1 MYEFE
6 QGEGEEMNSSLATD
20 RITKIETLIV
30 DLPTIRGHQLSMTTM
45 TTQSSV
51 IVKAFTENGIVGLG
65 ECATIGGLSYGP
77 ESPEGMKLTLD
88 QYIAPLL
95 IGESISS
102 IKRLMH
108 KISQNIQGNYFAKNA
123 IETALFDIQG
133 KILNVP
139 ISSLLGGKV
148 TDKLSVLWV
157 LASGDTKK
165 DIIEAKEMIA
175 SHRHK
180 DFKLK
185 IGRRSVREDVAH
197 VIAIKEALGAESMVT
212 VDVNQA
218 WTEAEAILGMQLLQD
233 AGIDLVEQPLPKQEI
248 DAQARLSQ
256 RFNIPILADESV
268 GLSFEGFNIAKI
280 AGARAF
286 ALKTAKSGG
295 ILEVL
300 ELASVAKSAGIGLYG
315 GTMLEGSIATSA
327 AIQAY
332 STLPKLEW
340 GTELFSPLLL
350 KDDIVVEPLK
360 YFEYG
365 VEVSDKPG
373 LGLELDEDKVN
384 FYKRK

>member
-1 MYEFE
+1 M
-6 QGEGEEMNSSLATD
+6 SISLLND

-45 TTQSSV
+45 TVQSSV
-51 IVKAFTENGIVGLG
+51 IVKIYTESGVVGLG
-65 ECATIGGLSYGP
+65 ECATIGGLSYGS
-77 ESPEGMKLTLD
+77 ESPESMKLTIDL
-88 QYIAPLL
+88 YIAPLL
-95 IGESISS
+95 IGQSVISIRALSL
-102 IKRLMH
+102 I
-108 KISQNIQGNYFAKNA
+108 ISQNIRGNYFAKNA

-139 ISSLLGGKV
+139 ISTLLGGKV

-165 DIIEAKEMIA
+165 DISEAKEMIA
-175 SHRHK
+175 QGRHK
-180 DFKLK
+180 NFKLK
-185 IGRRSVREDVAH
+185 IGRRPVKEDVAH
-197 VIAIKEALGAESMVT
+197 VIAIKEALGDESMVT

-218 WTEAEAILGMQLLQD
+218 WTEAEAIIGMQLLQD
-233 AGIDLVEQPLPKQEI
+233 AGIDLVEQPLPQHQIE
-248 DAQARLSQ
+248 AQARLSQ

-295 ILEVL
+295 MLGVL
-300 ELASVAKSAGIGLYG
+300 ELANIAKASGIGLYG

-327 AIQAY
+327 AVQAY
-332 STLPKLEW
+332 STLPALEW

-350 KDDIVVEPLK
+350 KDDIVVTPLH
-360 YFEYG
+360 YVDYG
-365 VEVSDKPG
+365 VEVWDKPG
-373 LGLELDEDKVN
+373 LGLELDDDKVN
-384 FYKRK
+384 YYKRK

>member
-1 MYEFE
+1 M
-6 QGEGEEMNSSLATD
+6 SISLLND
-20 RITKIETLIV
+20 HITKIETLIV

-45 TTQSSV
+45 TVQSSV
-51 IVKAFTENGIVGLG
+51 IVKIYTESGVVGLG
-65 ECATIGGLSYGP
+65 ECATIGGLSYGA
-77 ESPEGMKLTLD
+77 ESPESMKLTID

-95 IGESISS
+95 LGQSVVSIRALSA
-102 IKRLMH
+102 I
-108 KISQNIQGNYFAKNA
+108 ISQNIRGNYFAKNA

-139 ISSLLGGKV
+139 ISTLLGGKV

-165 DIIEAKEMIA
+165 DISEAKEMIA
-175 SHRHK
+175 QGRHK

-185 IGRRSVREDVAH
+185 IGRRPVKEDVAH
-197 VIAIKEALGAESMVT
+197 VIAIKEALGDASMVT

-218 WTEAEAILGMQLLQD
+218 WTEAEAIIGMQLLQD
-233 AGIDLVEQPLPKQEI
+233 AGIDLVEQPLPQHQIE
-248 DAQARLSQ
+248 AQARLSQ

-295 ILEVL
+295 MLGVL
-300 ELASVAKSAGIGLYG
+300 ELANVAKASGIGLYG

-327 AIQAY
+327 AVQAY
-332 STLPKLEW
+332 STLPALEW

-350 KDDIVVEPLK
+350 KDDIVVTPLN
-360 YFEYG
+360 YVDYG
-365 VEVSDKPG
+365 VEVWDKPG
-373 LGLELDEDKVN
+373 LGLELDDDKVN
-384 FYKRK
+384 YYKRK

>member
-1 MYEFE
+1 M
-6 QGEGEEMNSSLATD
+6 SISLLND

-45 TTQSSV
+45 TVQSSV
-51 IVKAFTENGIVGLG
+51 IVKIYTESGVVGLG
-65 ECATIGGLSYGP
+65 ECATIGGLSYGS
-77 ESPEGMKLTLD
+77 ESPESMKLTIDL
-88 QYIAPLL
+88 YIAPLL
-95 IGESISS
+95 IGQSVVSIRALSL
-102 IKRLMH
+102 I
-108 KISQNIQGNYFAKNA
+108 ISQNIRGNYFAKNA

-139 ISSLLGGKV
+139 ISTLLGGKV

-165 DIIEAKEMIA
+165 DISEAKEMIA
-175 SHRHK
+175 QGRHK
-180 DFKLK
+180 NFKLK
-185 IGRRSVREDVAH
+185 IGRRPVKEDVAH
-197 VIAIKEALGAESMVT
+197 VIAIKEALGDESMVT

-218 WTEAEAILGMQLLQD
+218 WTEAEAIIGMQLLQD
-233 AGIDLVEQPLPKQEI
+233 AGIDLVEQPLPQHQIE
-248 DAQARLSQ
+248 AQARLSQ

-295 ILEVL
+295 MLGVL
-300 ELASVAKSAGIGLYG
+300 ELANIAKASGVGLYG

-327 AIQAY
+327 AVQAY
-332 STLPKLEW
+332 STLPALEW

-350 KDDIVVEPLK
+350 KDDIVVTPLN
-360 YFEYG
+360 YVDYG
-365 VEVSDKPG
+365 VEVWDKPG
-373 LGLELDEDKVN
+373 LGLELDDDKVN
-384 FYKRK
+384 YYKRK

>member
-1 MYEFE
+1 
-6 QGEGEEMNSSLATD
+6 MNKQLLTD
-20 RITKIETLIV
+20 KIVKIETFIV

-45 TTQSSV
+45 TVQSSV
-51 IVKAFTENGIVGLG
+51 IVKVFTESGIMGLG
-65 ECATIGGLSYGP
+65 EAATIGGLSYGP
-77 ESPEGMKLTLD
+77 ESPEGMKLAID
-88 QYIAPLL
+88 QYIAPLI
-95 IGESISS
+95 IGQSISS
-102 IKRLMH
+102 IKALRQR
-108 KISQNIQGNYFAKNA
+108 ISQNIRGNYFAKNA

-139 ISSLLGGKV
+139 VSTLLGGKV

-157 LASGDTKK
+157 LASGDTEK
-165 DIIEAKEMIA
+165 DIIEAKEVIA
-175 SHRHK
+175 AGRHK

-185 IGRRSVREDVAH
+185 IGRRPVREDVAH
-197 VIAIKEALGAESMVT
+197 VIAIKEALGDESMVT

-233 AGIDLVEQPLPKQEI
+233 AGIDLVEQPLAQQEI
-248 DAQARLSQ
+248 DAQARLSH

-268 GLSFEGFNIAKI
+268 GLAYEGFNIAKI

-286 ALKTAKSGG
+286 ALKIAKSGG
-295 ILEVL
+295 MLGVL
-300 ELASVAKSAGIGLYG
+300 ELADVAKAAGIGLYG

-327 AIQAY
+327 AIQAF
-332 STLPKLEW
+332 STLPELEW

-350 KDDIVVEPLK
+350 KDDIVIEPLR

-365 VEVSDKPG
+365 VEVSNKPG

-384 FYKRK
+384 HYKR

>member
-1 MYEFE
+1 MRRKIV
-6 QGEGEEMNSSLATD
+6 SISLLND

-45 TTQSSV
+45 TVQSSV
-51 IVKAFTENGIVGLG
+51 IVKIYTESGVVGLG
-65 ECATIGGLSYGP
+65 ECATIGGLSYGS
-77 ESPEGMKLTLD
+77 ESPESMKLTIDL
-88 QYIAPLL
+88 YIAPLL
-95 IGESISS
+95 IGQSVVSIRALSL
-102 IKRLMH
+102 I
-108 KISQNIQGNYFAKNA
+108 ISQNIRGNYFAKNA

-139 ISSLLGGKV
+139 ISTLLGGKV

-165 DIIEAKEMIA
+165 DISEAKEMIA
-175 SHRHK
+175 QGRHK
-180 DFKLK
+180 NFKLK
-185 IGRRSVREDVAH
+185 IGRRPVKEDVAH
-197 VIAIKEALGAESMVT
+197 VIAIKEALGDESMVT

-218 WTEAEAILGMQLLQD
+218 WTEAEAIIGMQLLQD
-233 AGIDLVEQPLPKQEI
+233 AGIDLVEQPLPQHQIE
-248 DAQARLSQ
+248 AQARLSQ

-295 ILEVL
+295 MLGVL
-300 ELASVAKSAGIGLYG
+300 ELANIAKASGIGLYG

-327 AIQAY
+327 AVQAY
-332 STLPKLEW
+332 STLPALEW

-350 KDDIVVEPLK
+350 KDDIVVTPLN
-360 YFEYG
+360 YVDYG
-365 VEVSDKPG
+365 VEVWDKPG
-373 LGLELDEDKVN
+373 LGLELDDDKVN
-384 FYKRK
+384 YYKRK

>member
-1 MYEFE
+1 M
-6 QGEGEEMNSSLATD
+6 SISLLND

-45 TTQSSV
+45 TVQSSV
-51 IVKAFTENGIVGLG
+51 IVKIYTESGVVGLG
-65 ECATIGGLSYGP
+65 ECATIGGLSYGS
-77 ESPEGMKLTLD
+77 ESPESMKLTIDL
-88 QYIAPLL
+88 YIAPLL
-95 IGESISS
+95 IGQSVVSIRALSL
-102 IKRLMH
+102 I
-108 KISQNIQGNYFAKNA
+108 ISQNIRGNYFAKNA

-139 ISSLLGGKV
+139 ISTLLGGKV

-165 DIIEAKEMIA
+165 DISEAKEMIA
-175 SHRHK
+175 QGRHK
-180 DFKLK
+180 NFKLK
-185 IGRRSVREDVAH
+185 IGRRPVKEDVAH
-197 VIAIKEALGAESMVT
+197 VIAIKEALGDESMVT

-218 WTEAEAILGMQLLQD
+218 WTEAEAIIGMQLLQD
-233 AGIDLVEQPLPKQEI
+233 AGIDLVEQPLPQHQIE
-248 DAQARLSQ
+248 AQARLSQ

-295 ILEVL
+295 MLGVL
-300 ELASVAKSAGIGLYG
+300 ELANIAKASGIGLYG

-327 AIQAY
+327 AVQAY
-332 STLPKLEW
+332 STLPALEW

-350 KDDIVVEPLK
+350 KDDIVVTPLN
-360 YFEYG
+360 YVDYG
-365 VEVSDKPG
+365 VEVWDKPG
-373 LGLELDEDKVN
+373 LGLELDDDKVN
-384 FYKRK
+384 YYKRK

>member
-1 MYEFE
+1 
-6 QGEGEEMNSSLATD
+6 MNPSLLND
-20 RITKIETLIV
+20 RIAKIETLIV

-45 TTQSSV
+45 TVQSSV
-51 IVKAFTENGIVGLG
+51 IVKVFTDNGVMGLG

-77 ESPEGMKLTLD
+77 ESPEGMKLTID
-88 QYIAPLL
+88 HYIAPLL
-95 IGESISS
+95 IGQSVAS
-102 IKRLMH
+102 IKYLSQR
-108 KISQNIQGNYFAKNA
+108 ISQNIRGNYFAKNA

-139 ISSLLGGKV
+139 ISTLLGGKI

-157 LASGDTKK
+157 LASGDTQT
-165 DIIEAKEMIA
+165 DIAEAKEMIA
-175 SHRHK
+175 KGRHR

-185 IGRRSVREDVAH
+185 IGRRPVKEDVAH
-197 VIAIKEALGAESMVT
+197 VIAIKEALGSDSMVT

-218 WTEAEAILGMQLLQD
+218 WTEAQAIVGMQLLQD
-233 AGIDLVEQPLPKQEI
+233 AGIDLVEQPLPQQEI
-248 DAQARLSQ
+248 AAQARLSQ

-295 ILEVL
+295 MLGVL
-300 ELASVAKSAGIGLYG
+300 ELASVAKAAGIGLYG

-332 STLPKLEW
+332 STLPPLAW

-350 KDDIVVEPLK
+350 KDDIIVEPLR
-360 YFEYG
+360 YFDYG

-373 LGLELDEDKVN
+373 LGLELDDDKVN
-384 FYKRK
+384 YYQRK

>member
-1 MYEFE
+1 MTL
-6 QGEGEEMNSSLATD
+6 LANQTLLTD
-20 RITKIETLIV
+20 RIAKIETLIV

-51 IVKAFTENGIVGLG
+51 IVKIYTEGGVLGLG
-65 ECATIGGLSYGP
+65 EAATIGGLSYGP
-77 ESPEGMKLTLD
+77 ESPEGMQLTID

-95 IGESISS
+95 IGQSIAS
-102 IKRLMH
+102 IKALKVRMA
-108 KISQNIQGNYFAKNA
+108 QNIRGNYFAKNA
-123 IETALFDIQG
+123 VETALFDIQG

-139 ISSLLGGKV
+139 ISTLLGGKV
-148 TDKLSVLWV
+148 QDRLSVLWV
-157 LASGDTKK
+157 LASGDTEK
-165 DIIEAKEMIA
+165 DILEAKEMIA
-175 SHRHK
+175 SGRHK

-185 IGRRSVREDVAH
+185 IGRRPVKEDVAH
-197 VIAIKEALGAESMVT
+197 VIAIKEALGDDSMVT

-218 WTEAEAILGMQLLQD
+218 WSEAEAIEGMQLLQD
-233 AGIDLVEQPLPKQEI
+233 AGIDLVEQPLAQHEI
-248 DAQARLSQ
+248 AAQARLSE

-268 GLSFEGFNIAKI
+268 GLPYEGFNIAKI

-295 ILEVL
+295 MLGVL
-300 ELASVAKSAGIGLYG
+300 ALAEIAQAAGIGLYG

-327 AIQAY
+327 AVQAY

-350 KDDIVVEPLK
+350 KDDIVIEPLQ
-360 YFEYG
+360 YHNYG

-373 LGLELDEDKVN
+373 LGMALDEDKVN
-384 FYKRK
+384 FYRRK

>member
-1 MYEFE
+1 MRRKIV
-6 QGEGEEMNSSLATD
+6 SISLLND

-45 TTQSSV
+45 TVQSSV
-51 IVKAFTENGIVGLG
+51 IVKIYTESGVVGLG
-65 ECATIGGLSYGP
+65 ECATIGGLSYGS
-77 ESPEGMKLTLD
+77 ESPESMKLTIDL
-88 QYIAPLL
+88 YIAPLL
-95 IGESISS
+95 IGQSVVSIRALSL
-102 IKRLMH
+102 I
-108 KISQNIQGNYFAKNA
+108 ISQNIRGNYFAKNA

-139 ISSLLGGKV
+139 ISTLLGGKV

-165 DIIEAKEMIA
+165 DISEAKEMIA
-175 SHRHK
+175 QGRHK
-180 DFKLK
+180 NFKLK
-185 IGRRSVREDVAH
+185 IGRRPVKEDVAH
-197 VIAIKEALGAESMVT
+197 VIAIKEALGDESMVT

-218 WTEAEAILGMQLLQD
+218 WTEAEAIIGMQLLQD
-233 AGIDLVEQPLPKQEI
+233 AGIDLVEQPLPQHQIE
-248 DAQARLSQ
+248 AQARLSQ

-295 ILEVL
+295 MLGVL
-300 ELASVAKSAGIGLYG
+300 ELANIAKASGIGLYG

-327 AIQAY
+327 AVQAY
-332 STLPKLEW
+332 STLPALEW

-350 KDDIVVEPLK
+350 KDDIVVAPLN
-360 YFEYG
+360 YVDYG
-365 VEVSDKPG
+365 VEVWDKPG
-373 LGLELDEDKVN
+373 LGLELDDDKVN
-384 FYKRK
+384 YYKRK

>member
-1 MYEFE
+1 
-6 QGEGEEMNSSLATD
+6 MNSSLSND
-20 RITKIETLIV
+20 RIARIETLIV

-45 TTQSSV
+45 TVQSSV
-51 IVKAFTENGIVGLG
+51 IVKIFTENGVMGLG

-77 ESPEGMKLTLD
+77 ESPEGMKLTID

-95 IGESISS
+95 LGQSIAS
-102 IKRLMH
+102 IKRLSQR
-108 KISQNIQGNYFAKNA
+108 ISQNIRGNYFAKNA

-133 KILNVP
+133 KILKVP
-139 ISSLLGGKV
+139 VSTLLGGKM

-157 LASGDTKK
+157 LASGDTEK

-175 SHRHK
+175 KGRHK
-180 DFKLK
+180 NFKLK
-185 IGRRSVREDVAH
+185 IGRRPVKEDVAH
-197 VIAIKEALGAESMVT
+197 VIAIKQALGDGCLVT

-218 WTEAEAILGMQLLQD
+218 WNEAEAILGMQLLQD
-233 AGIDLVEQPLPKQEI
+233 AGIDLIEQPLPQQEI
-248 DAQARLSQ
+248 DAQARLSH

-268 GLSFEGFNIAKI
+268 GRSYEGFNIAKI

-295 ILEVL
+295 VLGVL

-332 STLPKLEW
+332 STLPVLEW

-360 YFEYG
+360 YYDYG

-373 LGLELDEDKVN
+373 LGLELDDDKVN
-384 FYKRK
+384 YYKRK

>member
-1 MYEFE
+1 MAL
-6 QGEGEEMNSSLATD
+6 LANQALLTD
-20 RITKIETLIV
+20 RIAKIETLIV

-51 IVKAFTENGIVGLG
+51 IVKIYTEGGILGLG
-65 ECATIGGLSYGP
+65 EAATIGGLSYGP
-77 ESPEGMKLTLD
+77 ESPEGMQLTID

-95 IGESISS
+95 IGQSIGS
-102 IKRLMH
+102 IKALKVRMA
-108 KISQNIQGNYFAKNA
+108 QNIRGNYFAKNA
-123 IETALFDIQG
+123 VETALFDIQG

-139 ISSLLGGKV
+139 ISTLLGGKV
-148 TDKLSVLWV
+148 QDHLSVLWV
-157 LASGDTKK
+157 LASGDTEK

-175 SHRHK
+175 SGRHK

-185 IGRRSVREDVAH
+185 IGRRPVKEDVAH
-197 VIAIKEALGAESMVT
+197 VIAIKEALGEESMVT

-218 WTEAEAILGMQLLQD
+218 WSEAEAIVGMQLLQD
-233 AGIDLVEQPLPKQEI
+233 AGIDLVEQPLVQHEI
-248 DAQARLSQ
+248 AAQARLSE

-268 GLSFEGFNIAKI
+268 GLPYEGFNIAKI

-295 ILEVL
+295 VIGVLALAEV
-300 ELASVAKSAGIGLYG
+300 AQAAGIGLYG

-332 STLPKLEW
+332 STLPRLEW

-350 KDDIVVEPLK
+350 KDDIVVEPLQ
-360 YFEYG
+360 YRDYG
-365 VEVSDKPG
+365 VEVADKPG
-373 LGLELDEDKVN
+373 LGLELDEDKVK
-384 FYKRK
+384 FYRRKS

>member
-1 MYEFE
+1 M
-6 QGEGEEMNSSLATD
+6 TD
-20 RITKIETLIV
+20 RIAKIETLIV

-51 IVKAFTENGIVGLG
+51 IVKIYTEAGILGLG
-65 ECATIGGLSYGP
+65 EAATIGGLSYGP
-77 ESPEGMKLTLD
+77 ESPEGMQLTID

-95 IGESISS
+95 IGQSIGS
-102 IKRLMH
+102 IKALKVRMA
-108 KISQNIQGNYFAKNA
+108 QNIRGNYFAKNA
-123 IETALFDIQG
+123 VETALFDIQG

-139 ISSLLGGKV
+139 ISTLLGGKAQ
-148 TDKLSVLWV
+148 DHLSVLWV
-157 LASGDTKK
+157 LASGDTEK

-175 SHRHK
+175 SGRHK

-185 IGRRSVREDVAH
+185 IGRRPVKEDVAH
-197 VIAIKEALGAESMVT
+197 VIAIKEALGEESMVT

-218 WTEAEAILGMQLLQD
+218 WSEAEAIVGMQLLQD
-233 AGIDLVEQPLPKQEI
+233 AGIDLVEQPLVQHEI
-248 DAQARLSQ
+248 AAQARLSE

-268 GLSFEGFNIAKI
+268 GLPYEGFNIAKI

-295 ILEVL
+295 VLGVLALAEV
-300 ELASVAKSAGIGLYG
+300 AQAAGIGLYG

-332 STLPKLEW
+332 STLPRLEW

-350 KDDIVVEPLK
+350 KDDIVVEPLQ
-360 YFEYG
+360 YRDYG
-365 VEVSDKPG
+365 VEVADKPG
-373 LGLELDEDKVN
+373 LGLELDEDKVK
-384 FYKRK
+384 FYRRKS

>member
-1 MYEFE
+1 MALL
-6 QGEGEEMNSSLATD
+6 QD
-20 RITKIETLIV
+20 QITKIETFIV

-45 TTQSSV
+45 TVQSSV
-51 IVKAFTENGIVGLG
+51 IVKIFTENGIVGLG

-77 ESPEGMKLTLD
+77 ESPESMKLTID

-95 IGESISS
+95 IGQSVAS
-102 IKRLMH
+102 IKALVQRMA
-108 KISQNIQGNYFAKNA
+108 QNIRGNYFAKNA
-123 IETALFDIQG
+123 VETALFDIQG

-139 ISSLLGGKV
+139 ISTLLGGKV
-148 TDKLSVLWV
+148 QDKLSVLWV
-157 LASGDTKK
+157 LASGDTEK

-175 SHRHK
+175 SGRHK

-185 IGRRSVREDVAH
+185 IGRRPVKDDVAH
-197 VIAIKEALGAESMVT
+197 VVAIKEALGDGSMVT

-218 WTEAEAILGMQLLQD
+218 WTEAEAIVGMQLLQD
-233 AGIDLVEQPLPKQEI
+233 AGIDLVEQPLPQHEI
-248 DAQARLSQ
+248 EAQARLSQ

-268 GLSFEGFNIAKI
+268 GQPFEGFNIAKI

-295 ILEVL
+295 MLGVL
-300 ELASVAKSAGIGLYG
+300 ELANVAKAAGIGLYG

-332 STLPKLEW
+332 STLPTLEW

-350 KDDIVVEPLK
+350 KDDIVVKPLH

-365 VEVSDKPG
+365 VEVSDQPG
-373 LGLELDEDKVN
+373 LGLELDDDKVKY
-384 FYKRK
+384 YKRK

>member
-1 MYEFE
+1 M
-6 QGEGEEMNSSLATD
+6 SISLLND
-20 RITKIETLIV
+20 HITKIETLIV

-45 TTQSSV
+45 TVQSSV
-51 IVKAFTENGIVGLG
+51 IVKIYTESGVVGLG
-65 ECATIGGLSYGP
+65 ECATIGGLSYGA
-77 ESPEGMKLTLD
+77 ESPESMKLTID
-88 QYIAPLL
+88 QYITPLL
-95 IGESISS
+95 LGQSVVSIRALSL
-102 IKRLMH
+102 I
-108 KISQNIQGNYFAKNA
+108 ISQNVRGNYFAKNA

-139 ISSLLGGKV
+139 ISTLLGGKV

-165 DIIEAKEMIA
+165 DISEAKEMIA
-175 SHRHK
+175 QGRHK

-185 IGRRSVREDVAH
+185 IGRRPVKEDVAH
-197 VIAIKEALGAESMVT
+197 VIAIKEALGDESMVT

-218 WTEAEAILGMQLLQD
+218 WTEAEAIIGMQLLQD
-233 AGIDLVEQPLPKQEI
+233 AGIDLIEQPLPQHQIE
-248 DAQARLSQ
+248 AQARLSQ

-295 ILEVL
+295 MLGVL
-300 ELASVAKSAGIGLYG
+300 ELASIAKASGIGLYG

-327 AIQAY
+327 AVQAY
-332 STLPKLEW
+332 STLPALEW

-350 KDDIVVEPLK
+350 KDDIVVTPLH
-360 YFEYG
+360 YVDYS
-365 VEVSDKPG
+365 VEVWDKPG
-373 LGLELDEDKVN
+373 LGLELDDDKVN
-384 FYKRK
+384 YYKRK

>member
-1 MYEFE
+1 M
-6 QGEGEEMNSSLATD
+6 SISLLND

-45 TTQSSV
+45 TVQSSV
-51 IVKAFTENGIVGLG
+51 IVKIYTESGVVGLG
-65 ECATIGGLSYGP
+65 ECATIGGLSYGS
-77 ESPEGMKLTLD
+77 ESPESMKLTIDL
-88 QYIAPLL
+88 YIAPLL
-95 IGESISS
+95 IGQSVVSIRALSL
-102 IKRLMH
+102 I
-108 KISQNIQGNYFAKNA
+108 ISQNIRGNYFAKNA

-139 ISSLLGGKV
+139 ISTLLGGKV

-165 DIIEAKEMIA
+165 DISEAKEMIA
-175 SHRHK
+175 QGRHK
-180 DFKLK
+180 NFKLK
-185 IGRRSVREDVAH
+185 IGRRPVKEDVAH
-197 VIAIKEALGAESMVT
+197 VIAIKEALGDESMVT

-218 WTEAEAILGMQLLQD
+218 WTEAEAIIGMQLLQD
-233 AGIDLVEQPLPKQEI
+233 AGIDLVEQPLPQNQIE
-248 DAQARLSQ
+248 AQARLSQ

-295 ILEVL
+295 MLGVL
-300 ELASVAKSAGIGLYG
+300 ELANIAKASGIGLYG

-327 AIQAY
+327 AVQAY
-332 STLPKLEW
+332 STLPALEW

-350 KDDIVVEPLK
+350 KDDIVVTPLN
-360 YFEYG
+360 YVDYG
-365 VEVSDKPG
+365 VEVWDKPG
-373 LGLELDEDKVN
+373 LGLELDDDKVN
-384 FYKRK
+384 YYKRK

>member
-1 MYEFE
+1 M
-6 QGEGEEMNSSLATD
+6 TD
-20 RITKIETLIV
+20 RIAKIETLIV

-51 IVKAFTENGIVGLG
+51 IVKIYTEGGVLGLG
-65 ECATIGGLSYGP
+65 EAATIGGLSYGP
-77 ESPEGMKLTLD
+77 ESPEGMQLTID

-95 IGESISS
+95 IGQSIAS
-102 IKRLMH
+102 IKALKVRMA
-108 KISQNIQGNYFAKNA
+108 QNIRGNYFAKNA
-123 IETALFDIQG
+123 VETALFDIQG

-139 ISSLLGGKV
+139 ISTLLGGKV
-148 TDKLSVLWV
+148 QDHLSVLWV
-157 LASGDTKK
+157 LASGDTEK

-175 SHRHK
+175 SGRHK

-185 IGRRSVREDVAH
+185 IGRRPVKEDVAH
-197 VIAIKEALGAESMVT
+197 VIAIKEALGEESMVT

-218 WTEAEAILGMQLLQD
+218 WSEAEAIVGMQLLQD
-233 AGIDLVEQPLPKQEI
+233 AGIDLVEQPLAQHEI
-248 DAQARLSQ
+248 AAQASLSE

-268 GLSFEGFNIAKI
+268 GLPYEGFNIAKI

-295 ILEVL
+295 MLGVLALAEV
-300 ELASVAKSAGIGLYG
+300 AQAAGIGLYG

-332 STLPKLEW
+332 STLPRLEW

-350 KDDIVVEPLK
+350 KDDIVVEPLQ
-360 YFEYG
+360 YRDYG
-365 VEVSDKPG
+365 VEVADKPG
-373 LGLELDEDKVN
+373 LGLELDEDKMK
-384 FYKRK
+384 FYRRKS

>member
-1 MYEFE
+1 MAL
-6 QGEGEEMNSSLATD
+6 LANQALLTD
-20 RITKIETLIV
+20 RIAKIETLIV

-51 IVKAFTENGIVGLG
+51 IVKIYTEAGILGLG
-65 ECATIGGLSYGP
+65 EAATIGGLSYGP
-77 ESPEGMKLTLD
+77 ESPEGMQLTID

-95 IGESISS
+95 IGQSIGS
-102 IKRLMH
+102 IKALKVRMA
-108 KISQNIQGNYFAKNA
+108 QNIRGNYFAKNA
-123 IETALFDIQG
+123 VETALFDIQG

-139 ISSLLGGKV
+139 ISTLLGGKAQ
-148 TDKLSVLWV
+148 DHLSVLWV
-157 LASGDTKK
+157 LASGDTEK

-175 SHRHK
+175 SGRHK

-185 IGRRSVREDVAH
+185 IGRRPVKEDVAH
-197 VIAIKEALGAESMVT
+197 VIAIKEALGEESMVT

-218 WTEAEAILGMQLLQD
+218 WSEAEAIVGMQLLQD
-233 AGIDLVEQPLPKQEI
+233 AGIDLVEQPLVQHEI
-248 DAQARLSQ
+248 AAQARLSE

-268 GLSFEGFNIAKI
+268 GLPYEGFNIAKI

-295 ILEVL
+295 VLGVLALAEV
-300 ELASVAKSAGIGLYG
+300 AQAAGIGLYG

-332 STLPKLEW
+332 STLPRLEW

-350 KDDIVVEPLK
+350 KDDIVVEPLQ
-360 YFEYG
+360 YRDYG
-365 VEVSDKPG
+365 VEVADKPG
-373 LGLELDEDKVN
+373 LGLELDEDKVK
-384 FYKRK
+384 FYRRKS

>member
-1 MYEFE
+1 M
-6 QGEGEEMNSSLATD
+6 MNSSLSND
-20 RITKIETLIV
+20 RIARIETLIV

-45 TTQSSV
+45 TVQSSV
-51 IVKAFTENGIVGLG
+51 IVKIFTENGVMGLG

-77 ESPEGMKLTLD
+77 ESPEGMKLTID

-95 IGESISS
+95 LGQSIAS
-102 IKRLMH
+102 IKRLSQR
-108 KISQNIQGNYFAKNA
+108 ISQNIRGNYFAKNA

-133 KILNVP
+133 KILKVP
-139 ISSLLGGKV
+139 VSTLLGGKM

-157 LASGDTKK
+157 LASGDTEK

-175 SHRHK
+175 KGRHK
-180 DFKLK
+180 NFKLK
-185 IGRRSVREDVAH
+185 IGRRPVKEDVAH
-197 VIAIKEALGAESMVT
+197 VIAIKQALGDGCLVT

-218 WTEAEAILGMQLLQD
+218 WNEAEAILGMQLLQD
-233 AGIDLVEQPLPKQEI
+233 AGIDLIEQPLPQQEI
-248 DAQARLSQ
+248 DAQARLSH

-268 GLSFEGFNIAKI
+268 GRSYEGFNIAKI

-295 ILEVL
+295 VLGVL

-332 STLPKLEW
+332 STLPVLEW

-360 YFEYG
+360 YYDYG

-373 LGLELDEDKVN
+373 LGLELDDDKVN
-384 FYKRK
+384 YYKRK

>member
-1 MYEFE
+1 MRRKIV
-6 QGEGEEMNSSLATD
+6 SISLLND

-45 TTQSSV
+45 TVQSSV
-51 IVKAFTENGIVGLG
+51 IVKIYTESGVVGLG

-77 ESPEGMKLTLD
+77 ESPESMKLTIDL
-88 QYIAPLL
+88 YIAPLL
-95 IGESISS
+95 IGQSVVSIRALSL
-102 IKRLMH
+102 I
-108 KISQNIQGNYFAKNA
+108 ISQNIRGNYFAKNA

-139 ISSLLGGKV
+139 ISTLLGGKV

-165 DIIEAKEMIA
+165 DISEAKEMIA
-175 SHRHK
+175 QGRHK
-180 DFKLK
+180 NFKLK
-185 IGRRSVREDVAH
+185 IGRRPVKEDVAH
-197 VIAIKEALGAESMVT
+197 VIAIKEALGDESMVT

-218 WTEAEAILGMQLLQD
+218 WTEAEAIIGMQLLQD
-233 AGIDLVEQPLPKQEI
+233 AGIDLVEQPLPQHQIE
-248 DAQARLSQ
+248 AQARLSQ

-286 ALKTAKSGG
+286 ALKIAKSGG
-295 ILEVL
+295 MLGVL
-300 ELASVAKSAGIGLYG
+300 ELANIAKASGIGLYG

-327 AIQAY
+327 AVQAY
-332 STLPKLEW
+332 STLPALEW

-350 KDDIVVEPLK
+350 KDDIVVTPLN
-360 YFEYG
+360 YVDYG
-365 VEVSDKPG
+365 VEVWDKPG
-373 LGLELDEDKVN
+373 LGLELDDDKVN
-384 FYKRK
+384 YYKRK

>member
-1 MYEFE
+1 MAL
-6 QGEGEEMNSSLATD
+6 LANQALLTD
-20 RITKIETLIV
+20 RIAKIETLIV

-51 IVKAFTENGIVGLG
+51 IVKIYTEDGILGLG
-65 ECATIGGLSYGP
+65 EAATIGGLSYGP
-77 ESPEGMKLTLD
+77 ESPEGMQLTID

-95 IGESISS
+95 IGQSIGS
-102 IKRLMH
+102 IKALKVRMA
-108 KISQNIQGNYFAKNA
+108 QNIRGNYFAKNA
-123 IETALFDIQG
+123 VETALFDIQG

-139 ISSLLGGKV
+139 ISTLLGGKV
-148 TDKLSVLWV
+148 QDHLSVLWV
-157 LASGDTKK
+157 LASGDTEK

-175 SHRHK
+175 SGRHK

-185 IGRRSVREDVAH
+185 IGRRPVKEDVAH
-197 VIAIKEALGAESMVT
+197 VIAIKEALGEESMVT

-218 WTEAEAILGMQLLQD
+218 WSEAEAIVGMQLLQD
-233 AGIDLVEQPLPKQEI
+233 AGIDLVEQPLVQHEI
-248 DAQARLSQ
+248 AAQARLSE

-268 GLSFEGFNIAKI
+268 GLPYEGFNIAKI

-295 ILEVL
+295 VLGVLALAEV
-300 ELASVAKSAGIGLYG
+300 AQAAGIGLYG

-332 STLPKLEW
+332 STLPRLEW

-350 KDDIVVEPLK
+350 KDDIVVEPLQ
-360 YFEYG
+360 YRDYG
-365 VEVSDKPG
+365 VEVADKPG
-373 LGLELDEDKVN
+373 LGLELDEDKVK
-384 FYKRK
+384 FYRRKS

>member
-1 MYEFE
+1 MAL
-6 QGEGEEMNSSLATD
+6 LANQALLTD
-20 RITKIETLIV
+20 RIAKIETLIV

-51 IVKAFTENGIVGLG
+51 IVKIYTEGGILGLG
-65 ECATIGGLSYGP
+65 EAATIGGLSYGP
-77 ESPEGMKLTLD
+77 ESPEGMQLTID

-95 IGESISS
+95 IGQSIGS
-102 IKRLMH
+102 IKALKVRMA
-108 KISQNIQGNYFAKNA
+108 QNIRGNYFAKNA
-123 IETALFDIQG
+123 VETALFDIQG

-139 ISSLLGGKV
+139 ISTLLGGKV
-148 TDKLSVLWV
+148 QDHLSVLWV
-157 LASGDTKK
+157 LASGDTEK

-175 SHRHK
+175 SGRHK

-185 IGRRSVREDVAH
+185 IGRRPVKEDVAH
-197 VIAIKEALGAESMVT
+197 VIAIKEALGEESMVT

-218 WTEAEAILGMQLLQD
+218 WSEAEAIVGMQLLQD
-233 AGIDLVEQPLPKQEI
+233 AGIDLVEQPLVQHEI
-248 DAQARLSQ
+248 AAQARLSE

-268 GLSFEGFNIAKI
+268 GLPYEGFNIAKI

-295 ILEVL
+295 VLGVLALAEV
-300 ELASVAKSAGIGLYG
+300 AQAAGIGLYG

-332 STLPKLEW
+332 STLPRLEW

-350 KDDIVVEPLK
+350 KDDIVVEPLQ
-360 YFEYG
+360 YRDYG
-365 VEVSDKPG
+365 VEVADKPG
-373 LGLELDEDKVN
+373 LGLELDEDKVK
-384 FYKRK
+384 FYRRKS

>member
-1 MYEFE
+1 MAL
-6 QGEGEEMNSSLATD
+6 LANQALLTD
-20 RITKIETLIV
+20 RIAKIETLIV

-51 IVKAFTENGIVGLG
+51 IVKIYTEAGILGLG
-65 ECATIGGLSYGP
+65 EAATIGGLSYGP
-77 ESPEGMKLTLD
+77 ESPEGMQLTID

-95 IGESISS
+95 IGQSIGS
-102 IKRLMH
+102 IKALKVRMA
-108 KISQNIQGNYFAKNA
+108 QNIRGNYFAKNA
-123 IETALFDIQG
+123 VETALFDIQG

-139 ISSLLGGKV
+139 ISTLLGGKV
-148 TDKLSVLWV
+148 QDHLSVLWV
-157 LASGDTKK
+157 LASGDTEK

-175 SHRHK
+175 SGRHK

-185 IGRRSVREDVAH
+185 IGRRPVKEDVAH
-197 VIAIKEALGAESMVT
+197 VIAIKEALGEESMVT

-218 WTEAEAILGMQLLQD
+218 WSEAEAIVGMQLLQD
-233 AGIDLVEQPLPKQEI
+233 AGIDLVEQPLVQHEI
-248 DAQARLSQ
+248 AAQARLSE

-268 GLSFEGFNIAKI
+268 GLPYEGFNIAKI

-295 ILEVL
+295 VLGVLALAEV
-300 ELASVAKSAGIGLYG
+300 AQAAGIGLYG

-332 STLPKLEW
+332 STLPRFEW

-350 KDDIVVEPLK
+350 KDDIVVEPLQ
-360 YFEYG
+360 YRDYG
-365 VEVSDKPG
+365 VEVADKPG
-373 LGLELDEDKVN
+373 LGLELDEDKVK
-384 FYKRK
+384 FYRRKS